1 MVEGSQRKMLCDLLL
16 DWKEIFAQSFAVF
29 MRRKGCE
36 KIGRSVE
43 KGRVGFLSK
52 IEKTLNFS

>member
-1 MVEGSQRKMLCDLLL
+1 MLCDLLL

-43 KGRVGFLSK
+43 KGRIGFLSK